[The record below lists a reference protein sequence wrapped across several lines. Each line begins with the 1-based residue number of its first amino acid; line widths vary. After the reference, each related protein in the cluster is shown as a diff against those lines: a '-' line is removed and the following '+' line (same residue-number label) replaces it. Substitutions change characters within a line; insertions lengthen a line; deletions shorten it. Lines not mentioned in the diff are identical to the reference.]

1 MDIKINN
8 QITDKE
14 LRVID
19 EAGENLGV
27 LPIIEAK
34 RLAEEKGLDLILIV
48 PTVAPPIAKIMSFD
62 KFRYLKD
69 KELKKQRQATKALDM
84 KQVQISPRE
93 ARNDLLMKVAK
104 AKKFIE
110 AGHKVQINLRL
121 RGREKAANLRDWSK
135 TKMQDFKKML
145 DFPHKLTQD
154 IQFDGKQFT
163 IRIDP
168 TS

>member
-1 MDIKINN
+1 
-8 QITDKE
+8 
-14 LRVID
+14 
-19 EAGENLGV
+19 
-27 LPIIEAK
+27 
-34 RLAEEKGLDLILIV
+34 
-48 PTVAPPIAKIMSFD
+48 
-62 KFRYLKD
+62 
-69 KELKKQRQATKALDM
+69 
-84 KQVQISPRE
+84 
-93 ARNDLLMKVAK
+93 LLMKVAK